1 MRLKV
6 GRLHSRAL
14 LVVAAAVV
22 IAVAVA
28 LWVRAKRA
36 SDGAERVLAAAPSDA
51 WLILTLDV
59 PAAWPLLEPLFGSG
73 GPGGPGGPG
82 GRLSGASSSACQTRR
97 RPRRGGRERGQ
108 KPPAEAAVGDAG
120 DAGDG
125 PAPRP

>member
-59 PAAWPLLEPLFGSG
+59 PAAWPLLEPLFA
-73 GPGGPGGPG
+73 
-82 GRLSGASSSACQTRR
+82 RASSVW
-97 RPRRGGRERGQ
+97 GRSST
-108 KPPAEAAVGDAG
+108 A
-120 DAGDG
+120 
-125 PAPRP
+125 